1 MLARR
6 GVSEHAAITSP
17 TQSTTM
23 DDLRFPVGRFQRPV
37 SLTPE
42 QRRTAIDAIVATPGD
57 MRKAVRGLDNSR
69 LDTPYRPD
77 GWTVRQVVHH
87 VPDSHMNAFIR
98 FKLALTE
105 DRPTIKPYDEAA
117 WANLEDARSTPIE
130 TSLTLLDSLHDR
142 WVRVLRSMST
152 SDFARELN
160 HPENGI
166 MNLDQVLALYEWH
179 GKHHVAH
186 ITRLRDRN
194 GWN

>member
-1 MLARR
+1 
-6 GVSEHAAITSP
+6 
-17 TQSTTM
+17 M
-23 DDLRFPVGRFQRPV
+23 DDLRFPVGRFQRPA
-37 SLTPE
+37 SLTPA
-42 QRRTAIDAIVATPGD
+42 QRGTAIDAIVAMPAE
-57 MRKAVRGLDNSR
+57 MRKAVRGLDNAR

-105 DRPTIKPYDEAA
+105 DKPTIKPYDEAA

-130 TSLTLLDSLHDR
+130 TSLTLLESLHDR
-142 WVRVLRSMST
+142 WVRVLRAMSA